1 MVSVLMGP
9 RSITIQPLGMKK
21 RSLGVVL
28 TLVRVGAKGVALGLG
43 QVLRQL
49 GRAIAVEVRRA
60 RWPYRRPEMHDLL
73 CMPTTSC
80 HACCRDS
87 TP

>member
-1 MVSVLMGP
+1 
-9 RSITIQPLGMKK
+9 MKK

-73 CMPTTSC
+73 C
-80 HACCRDS
+80 HADDVVPRVLPRLDALAKLIVEQQIG
-87 TP
+87 